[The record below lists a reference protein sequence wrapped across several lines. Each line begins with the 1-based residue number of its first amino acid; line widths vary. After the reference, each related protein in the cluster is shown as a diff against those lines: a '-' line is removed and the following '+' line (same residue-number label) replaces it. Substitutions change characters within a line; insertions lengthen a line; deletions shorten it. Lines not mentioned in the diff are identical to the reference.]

1 MILYFLLAVGPLDGR
16 LPDMGVNT
24 PENFQLI
31 TSIASAVSIALSNV
45 IATGLGVSVRQRRE
59 HEHEIA
65 AWAARAAQLGSVTE
79 RNRIAREMHD
89 VVAHSLTVMVSLADG
104 AAVVVKKDPARAAEV
119 LGELSRTGRTA
130 LADMRR
136 VLGVL
141 RDDSAPGQA
150 PREPLAA
157 ADSLGKLLEGFRTA
171 GLPLHYTH
179 TGPSLPDD
187 AAFQLTVYRIVQE
200 SLTNVLRYGRSLGR
214 VDVAIARD
222 GPTVTV
228 DVVDDGK
235 GTVDSGG
242 SAAAPAALGSAGP
255 VGTGRGL
262 AGMLERARIYAGT
275 VEAGRSARSRL
286 ARARR
291 AALERRQRKQRHMS
305 QGVAMGEAGPIRILL
320 VDDQPLLRMGFRLIL
335 EGEDDLGI
343 VGEASDGAEAI
354 RQVRE
359 LAPDVVLMDVRMPV
373 LDGIEATRAITR
385 SGAGARVIILT
396 TFDLDEYAFAGLQAG
411 ASAFL
416 LKDVAPAELVSAVR
430 VVASGDAV
438 VAPRI
443 TRRLLETYVRG
454 NAAAPAAGSPRRA
467 RQRPGPAAAGVR
479 AARDPLLEDLTPRET
494 EMLGA
499 MAEGLSNAEIAHRYF
514 LSEATVKTHVRRI
527 LTKLHLR
534 DRVQAVVYAY
544 ETGLVVPSNP
554 DY

>member
-1 MILYFLLAVGPLDGR
+1 
-16 LPDMGVNT
+16 
-24 PENFQLI
+24 
-31 TSIASAVSIALSNV
+31 
-45 IATGLGVSVRQRRE
+45 
-59 HEHEIA
+59 
-65 AWAARAAQLGSVTE
+65 
-79 RNRIAREMHD
+79 
-89 VVAHSLTVMVSLADG
+89 
-104 AAVVVKKDPARAAEV
+104 
-119 LGELSRTGRTA
+119 
-130 LADMRR
+130 
-136 VLGVL
+136 
-141 RDDSAPGQA
+141 
-150 PREPLAA
+150 
-157 ADSLGKLLEGFRTA
+157 
-171 GLPLHYTH
+171 
-179 TGPSLPDD
+179 
-187 AAFQLTVYRIVQE
+187 
-200 SLTNVLRYGRSLGR
+200 
-214 VDVAIARD
+214 
-222 GPTVTV
+222 
-228 DVVDDGK
+228 
-235 GTVDSGG
+235 
-242 SAAAPAALGSAGP
+242 
-255 VGTGRGL
+255 
-262 AGMLERARIYAGT
+262 
-275 VEAGRSARSRL
+275 
-286 ARARR
+286 
-291 AALERRQRKQRHMS
+291 MS
-305 QGVAMGEAGPIRILL
+305 DTGPIRILL

-373 LDGIEATRAITR
+373 LDGIEATRAITK
-385 SGAGARVIILT
+385 SGAHAKVIILT

-416 LKDVAPAELVSAVR
+416 LKDVAPAELISAVR

-454 NAAAPAAGSPRRA
+454 NGNRDGN
-467 RQRPGPAAAGVR
+467 GPAGGGAPGQEASGTPAGVR
-479 AARDPLLEDLTPRET
+479 PARDPLLEDLTPRET